1 MFKKYSKRRFNL
13 DLCDRGRGRGGMA
26 YSRSWMSFESSP
38 VLWVPFITPENT
50 CPPPTSPLLL
60 HYRNVLCILMFAS
73 VLWCHPTLWSQP
85 LIWCGGCLCSNSL
98 VKSQNITW
106 KLEPGVLI
114 EELGGCFGG
123 VDPPYL
129 GSAWLVT
136 TTGLFRLTGPTG
148 FMSTLYPYLLLPI
161 RQGGASRPK
170 KHSKKMLLDT
180 CKQYQQ
186 LYLDKP
192 DHQTKITSL

>member
-1 MFKKYSKRRFNL
+1 MYS
-13 DLCDRGRGRGGMA
+13 D
-26 YSRSWMSFESSP
+26 
-38 VLWVPFITPENT
+38 V
-50 CPPPTSPLLL
+50 
-60 HYRNVLCILMFAS
+60 
-73 VLWCHPTLWSQP
+73 
-85 LIWCGGCLCSNSL
+85 CLCYGLTQCFGFSL
-98 VKSQNITW
+98 CY
-106 KLEPGVLI
+106 GVLVCVMLLARDGVSLCYGVRVWFGAGLYVVACLVVLTSI
-114 EELGGCFGG
+114 MALGCVMVWLMSLLWQFGKKPEVNLEVGTQSSDRQVEEELGGCFGG

-129 GSAWLVT
+129 GLAWLVT

-170 KHSKKMLLDT
+170 KHSKQMLLDT